1 MTCAYSYGL
10 EEAASSDDTEPYS
23 YMYLVP
29 LQRTDIFASIQYK
42 SIIFPMK
49 GISEIKHALCF
60 RNNAYIIL

>member
-1 MTCAYSYGL
+1 
-10 EEAASSDDTEPYS
+10 
-23 YMYLVP
+23 MYLVP